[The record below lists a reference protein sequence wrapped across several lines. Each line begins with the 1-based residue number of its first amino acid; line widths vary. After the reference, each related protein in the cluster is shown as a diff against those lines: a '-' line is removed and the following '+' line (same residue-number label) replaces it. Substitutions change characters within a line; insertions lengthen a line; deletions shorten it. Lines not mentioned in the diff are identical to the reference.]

1 MIRDPLL
8 VLTFMLAIIA
18 FARILEERVE
28 FVKKITSAVVCT
40 LLGIFFANVGMIEH
54 TGPVHEAVNTY
65 AIPYAIVLIIMGT
78 DMRELKNAGWPM
90 IIAYGAACLGS
101 VVGGIVGGLATAGIV
116 GPETW
121 KLSGAFAAAFMG
133 GGLNFAAIGQGLD
146 IDANI
151 FAAAAVADNMST
163 VPYMLLQIWLATAL
177 AGVFLRRIGSDKSTV
192 GVHHQ
197 NQVVTDT
204 DTNTISE
211 EEEEEAEAMRRR
223 WTDTKINVLELA
235 VLGGLPLIFLW
246 IAQQLFALYP
256 GIPEV
261 IWLTTFALGASLLPV
276 VRNLNGAEV
285 LSYFAMHIFF
295 IQLGAASEL
304 SQVLN
309 AGIPIF
315 SLMLIIMAVHVI
327 VSYGVA
333 WILKIDLAIVTI
345 ASQAAIGGPGSAL
358 AISLAMKWGKLVAPG
373 VIVGIFGYALGTYLG
388 VICANVVRVLLG

>member
-1 MIRDPLL
+1 MIQDPLL

-18 FARILEERVE
+18 FARILEERIA
-28 FVKKITSAVVCT
+28 FIKKITSAVVCT
-40 LLGIFFANVGMIEH
+40 LLGIFFANIGLIGH
-54 TGPVHEAVNTY
+54 TGPVHEAVGTY

-90 IIAYGAACLGS
+90 IIAYTAACLGS
-101 VVGGIVGGLATAGIV
+101 VVGGIIGGLSTAGFV

-133 GGLNFAAIGQGLD
+133 GGLNFAAIGQSLE
-146 IDANI
+146 IDTSI

-177 AGVFLRRIGSDKSTV
+177 AGVFLRRIGSNKSAGEDSGQEGNIV
-192 GVHHQ
+192 ASDDG
-197 NQVVTDT
+197 
-204 DTNTISE
+204 ISE
-211 EEEEEAEAMRRR
+211 QEEAEAEAMRKR

-235 VLGGLPLIFLW
+235 VLGALPLLFLW
-246 IAQQLFALYP
+246 VAQQLLSLFP
-256 GIPEV
+256 GIPDI
-261 IWLTTFALGASLLPV
+261 IWLTTLALGASLLPV

-304 SQVLN
+304 SQVLK
-309 AGIPIF
+309 AGVPIF
-315 SLMLIIMAVHVI
+315 SLMIIVMAVHVI
-327 VSYGVA
+327 VSYGAA
-333 WILKIDLAIVTI
+333 WLLKIDLAIVTI

-358 AISLAMKWGKLVAPG
+358 AISLAMRWGKLVAPG
-373 VIVGIFGYALGTYLG
+373 VIVGIFGYAVGNYLG
-388 VICANVVRVLLG
+388 AVCAVAVRAMLG

>member
-1 MIRDPLL
+1 MIQDPLL
-8 VLTFMLAIIA
+8 VLSFMLAIIA
-18 FARILEERVE
+18 FARILEERVA

-40 LLGIFFANVGMIEH
+40 LLGIIFANIGVIGH
-54 TGPVHEAVNTY
+54 TGPVHEAVGTY

-90 IIAYGAACLGS
+90 IIAYSAACLGS
-101 VVGGIVGGLATAGIV
+101 VVGGIIGGLSTAGFV

-133 GGLNFAAIGQGLD
+133 GGLNFAAIGQSLD
-146 IDANI
+146 IDTSI

-177 AGVFLRRIGSDKSTV
+177 AGVFLRRIGSNKSA
-192 GVHHQ
+192 GGDRGH
-197 NQVVTDT
+197 DASIAGSGEG
-204 DTNTISE
+204 ISE
-211 EEEEEAEAMRRR
+211 QEEAEAEAMRKR

-235 VLGGLPLIFLW
+235 VLGALPLIFLW
-246 IAQQLFALYP
+246 VAQQLLGILP
-256 GIPEV
+256 GIPDI
-261 IWLTTFALGASLLPV
+261 IWLTTLALGASLLPV

-304 SQVLN
+304 SQVMK
-309 AGIPIF
+309 AGVPIF
-315 SLMLIIMAVHVI
+315 SLMIIVMAVHVI
-327 VSYGVA
+327 VSYGAA
-333 WILKIDLAIVTI
+333 WLLKIDLAIVTI

-373 VIVGIFGYALGTYLG
+373 VIVGIFGYAVGNYLG
-388 VICANVVRVLLG
+388 AGCAYAVRAMLG

>member
-40 LLGIFFANVGMIEH
+40 LLGIFFANVGLIGH
-54 TGPVHEAVNTY
+54 TGPVHDAVNTY

-101 VVGGIVGGLATAGIV
+101 VVGGIVGGLATAGLV

-146 IDANI
+146 IDTNI

-177 AGVFLRRIGSDKSTV
+177 AGVFLRRIGSDKSAV
-192 GVHHQ
+192 DVHHQ
-197 NQVVTDT
+197 SQKVVD
-204 DTNTISE
+204 ISE
-211 EEEEEAEAMRRR
+211 EEEAEAEAMRRR

-235 VLGGLPLIFLW
+235 VLGALPLIFLW
-246 IAQQLFALYP
+246 IAQQLVVRYP

-261 IWLTTFALGASLLPV
+261 IWLTTFALGVSLLPF
-276 VRNLNGAEV
+276 VRKLNGAEV

-304 SQVLN
+304 SQVLK

-315 SLMLIIMAVHVI
+315 SLMLLVMAVHVI
-327 VSYGVA
+327 VSYGAA
-333 WILKIDLAIVTI
+333 WVFKIDLAIVTI

>member
-18 FARILEERVE
+18 FARILEERIA

-40 LLGIFFANVGMIEH
+40 LLGIFFANIGVIEH
-54 TGPVHEAVNTY
+54 TGPVHEAVSTY

-101 VVGGIVGGLATAGIV
+101 VVGGVVGGLSTAEFV

-133 GGLNFAAIGQGLD
+133 GGLNFAAIGQSLG
-146 IDANI
+146 IESNI

-177 AGVFLRRIGSDKSTV
+177 AGVFLRRIGSNKSIA
-192 GVHHQ
+192 GVH
-197 NQVVTDT
+197 NQGETLADKDAGIT
-204 DTNTISE
+204 E

-246 IAQQLFALYP
+246 LAQQLL
-256 GIPEV
+256 GILPNVPDV

-304 SQVLN
+304 SQVLK
-309 AGIPIF
+309 AGVPIF
-315 SLMLIIMAVHVI
+315 SLMIIVIAIHVI
-327 VSYGVA
+327 VSYGAA
-333 WILKIDLAIVTI
+333 WLLKIDLAIVTI

-388 VICANVVRVLLG
+388 VACANIVRAMVG

>member
-1 MIRDPLL
+1 MIQDPLL

-18 FARILEERVE
+18 FARILEERIA
-28 FVKKITSAVVCT
+28 FIKKITSAVVCT
-40 LLGIFFANVGMIEH
+40 LLGIFFANIGLIGH
-54 TGPVHEAVNTY
+54 TGPVHEAVGTY

-90 IIAYGAACLGS
+90 IIAYTAACLGS
-101 VVGGIVGGLATAGIV
+101 VVGGIIGGLSTAGFV

-133 GGLNFAAIGQGLD
+133 GGLNFAAIGQSLD
-146 IDANI
+146 IDTNI

-177 AGVFLRRIGSDKSTV
+177 AGVFLRRIGSNKSAGEDSGQEGNIV
-192 GVHHQ
+192 ASDDG
-197 NQVVTDT
+197 
-204 DTNTISE
+204 ISE
-211 EEEEEAEAMRRR
+211 QEEAEAEAMRKR

-235 VLGGLPLIFLW
+235 VLGALPLLFLW
-246 IAQQLFALYP
+246 VAQQLLSLFP
-256 GIPEV
+256 GIPDI
-261 IWLTTFALGASLLPV
+261 IWLTTLALGASLLPV

-304 SQVLN
+304 SQVLK
-309 AGIPIF
+309 AGVPIF
-315 SLMLIIMAVHVI
+315 SLMIIVMAVHVI
-327 VSYGVA
+327 VSYGAA
-333 WILKIDLAIVTI
+333 WLLKIDLAIVTI

-358 AISLAMKWGKLVAPG
+358 AISLAMRWGKLVAPG
-373 VIVGIFGYALGTYLG
+373 VIVGIFGYAVGNYLG
-388 VICANVVRVLLG
+388 AVCAVAVRAMLG

>member
-18 FARILEERVE
+18 FARMLEERVA
-28 FVKKITSAVVCT
+28 FVKTITSAVVCT
-40 LLGIFFANVGMIEH
+40 LLGILFANIGLIGH

-101 VVGGIVGGLATAGIV
+101 VIGGIIGGLSTAGLV

-133 GGLNFAAIGQGLD
+133 GGLNFAAIGQSLD
-146 IDANI
+146 IDSNI

-177 AGVFLRRIGSDKSTV
+177 AGVFLRRIGSNKSIMSV
-192 GVHHQ
+192 D
-197 NQVVTDT
+197 NQSQAI
-204 DTNTISE
+204 NSGISE
-211 EEEEEAEAMRRR
+211 EEEAEAEAMRRR

-235 VLGGLPLIFLW
+235 VLGALPLMFLW
-246 IAQQLFALYP
+246 IAQQLVGYYP
-256 GIPEV
+256 AIPEV
-261 IWLTTFALGASLLPV
+261 IWLTTFALGVSLLPA

-304 SQVLN
+304 SQVFA
-309 AGIPIF
+309 AGIPII
-315 SLMLIIMAVHVI
+315 SLMIIIMAVHVI

-333 WILKIDLAIVTI
+333 WIFKIDLAIVTI
-345 ASQAAIGGPGSAL
+345 ASQAAVGGPGSAL
-358 AISLAMKWGKLVAPG
+358 AISLAMKWGKLIAPG

-388 VICANVVRVLLG
+388 VLCANVVRVLLV

>member
-1 MIRDPLL
+1 
-8 VLTFMLAIIA
+8 
-18 FARILEERVE
+18 
-28 FVKKITSAVVCT
+28 
-40 LLGIFFANVGMIEH
+40 
-54 TGPVHEAVNTY
+54 
-65 AIPYAIVLIIMGT
+65 
-78 DMRELKNAGWPM
+78 
-90 IIAYGAACLGS
+90 
-101 VVGGIVGGLATAGIV
+101 
-116 GPETW
+116 
-121 KLSGAFAAAFMG
+121 MG
-133 GGLNFAAIGQGLD
+133 GGLNFAAIGQSLG
-146 IDANI
+146 IESNI

-177 AGVFLRRIGSDKSTV
+177 AGVFLRRIGSNKSIA
-192 GVHHQ
+192 GVH
-197 NQVVTDT
+197 NQGETLADKDAGIT
-204 DTNTISE
+204 E

-246 IAQQLFALYP
+246 LAQQLL
-256 GIPEV
+256 GILPNVPDV

-304 SQVLN
+304 SQVLK
-309 AGIPIF
+309 AGVPIF
-315 SLMLIIMAVHVI
+315 SLMIIVIAIHVI

-333 WILKIDLAIVTI
+333 WLLKIDLAIVTI

-388 VICANVVRVLLG
+388 VACANIVRAMVG